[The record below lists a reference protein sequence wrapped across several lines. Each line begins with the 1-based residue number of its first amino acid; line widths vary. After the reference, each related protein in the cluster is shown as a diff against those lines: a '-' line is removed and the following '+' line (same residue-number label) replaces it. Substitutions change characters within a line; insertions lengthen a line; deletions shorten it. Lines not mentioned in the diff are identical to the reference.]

1 MEGAVVRLIAA
12 AEAGGR
18 GDDPLGRPTIRL
30 HGVALF
36 SKTDS
41 YRLLAHC
48 RGHAIAVLG
57 IEGFRLDG
65 VNRIPDMNYIA
76 DFSSV
81 LAVSDRGERVGRSIR
96 YGEAFLKL
104 VPREGVLLEFVLAEA

>member
-1 MEGAVVRLIAA
+1 MVTRFGSG
-12 AEAGGR
+12 EAGEPA
-18 GDDPLGRPTIRL
+18 DDPLGRPTIRL

-36 SKTDS
+36 NKTDS

-48 RGHAIAVLG
+48 RARGIAVLG

-65 VNRIPDMNYIA
+65 VSRIPDMNFIA
-76 DFSSV
+76 DFSLV
-81 LAVSDRGERVGRSIR
+81 LAVPDHGERVVRSIR

-104 VPREGVLLEFVLAEA
+104 VPKEGVLLEFVLAEA